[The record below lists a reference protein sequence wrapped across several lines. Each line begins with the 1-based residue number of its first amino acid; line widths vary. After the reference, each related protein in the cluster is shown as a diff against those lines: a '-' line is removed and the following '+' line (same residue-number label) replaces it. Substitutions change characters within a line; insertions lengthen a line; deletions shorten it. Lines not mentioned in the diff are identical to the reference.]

1 MNQYSKENLDLRAAK
16 KRVKDLKGF
25 YTHLVVYVVI
35 NLFIIAVQIKG
46 EPVWEALS
54 QPENYYTAF
63 FWGIGVLAHALTIFG
78 PSFFLGKDWEER
90 KIKELMEKEKRQK
103 WE

>member
-1 MNQYSKENLDLRAAK
+1 MDKYSKENLELRAAK
-16 KRVKDLKGF
+16 KRVRDLKGF
-25 YTHLVVYVVI
+25 YTHLLVYVVI

-46 EPVWEALS
+46 EPFWKALG
-54 QPENYYTAF
+54 QPETYYTPF
-63 FWGIGVLAHALTIFG
+63 FWGIGLIAHALNVFG
-78 PSFFLGKDWEER
+78 PPFFLGSDWEER

>member
-1 MNQYSKENLDLRAAK
+1 MDQYFKENPDLRAAK
-16 KRVKDLKGF
+16 KRVRDLKGF
-25 YTHLVVYVVI
+25 YTHLLVYVVI
-35 NLFIIAVQIKG
+35 NLFILAVQIKG
-46 EPVWEALS
+46 EPLLEGLS

-63 FWGIGVLAHALTIFG
+63 FWGIGVVAHALSVFG
-78 PSFFLGKDWEER
+78 SSFFLGRDWEER